1 MDDVKSKLE
10 VEASLRPALASNGR
24 GRGRGRAGWGRMV
37 MSSSRSQ
44 KSDSEVSLQRSE
56 AVTPTV
62 TSVTSEPQRVQDS
75 PVASN
80 GARCNGRLQRTKR
93 IEDAGEAGE
102 DRASIASVTI
112 ISVPSSIVTPVP
124 SSGTLSSSRSLT
136 SYSH

>member
-24 GRGRGRAGWGRMV
+24 GRGRGRGGWGRMV

-44 KSDSEVSLQRSE
+44 KSDSEVSLPRSE
-56 AVTPTV
+56 ASVTPVV
-62 TSVTSEPQRVQDS
+62 TSSDPQRGQDS
-75 PVASN
+75 SVASN

-93 IEDAGEAGE
+93 IEDAGEAAE

-124 SSGTLSSSRSLT
+124 SSGTLSSLEP
-136 SYSH
+136 

>member
-24 GRGRGRAGWGRMV
+24 GRGRGRGGWGRMV

-44 KSDSEVSLQRSE
+44 KSDSEVSLPRSE
-56 AVTPTV
+56 ASVTPVV
-62 TSVTSEPQRVQDS
+62 TSDPQRGQDS
-75 PVASN
+75 SVASN

-93 IEDAGEAGE
+93 IEDAGEAAE

-124 SSGTLSSSRSLT
+124 SSGTLSSLEP
-136 SYSH
+136 

>member
-10 VEASLRPALASNGR
+10 VEASLRPAPASNGRSR
-24 GRGRGRAGWGRMV
+24 GRGRGGWGRMV

-62 TSVTSEPQRVQDS
+62 TSVTTGGQDS
-75 PVASN
+75 SVASN

-112 ISVPSSIVTPVP
+112 ISVPSSIVTPIP
-124 SSGTLSSSRSLT
+124 SSGTVSSSIIA
-136 SYSH
+136 

>member
-24 GRGRGRAGWGRMV
+24 GRGRGRGGWGRMV

-44 KSDSEVSLQRSE
+44 KSDSEVSVQRSE
-56 AVTPTV
+56 ASVTPVV
-62 TSVTSEPQRVQDS
+62 TSDPQS
-75 PVASN
+75 SVASN

-93 IEDAGEAGE
+93 IEDAGEAAE
-102 DRASIASVTI
+102 DRTSIASVTI

-124 SSGTLSSSRSLT
+124 SSGTLSSL
-136 SYSH
+136 SHN

>member
-1 MDDVKSKLE
+1 
-10 VEASLRPALASNGR
+10 
-24 GRGRGRAGWGRMV
+24 MV

-56 AVTPTV
+56 AAVTPTV
-62 TSVTSEPQRVQDS
+62 TPVTPVTTGGQDS
-75 PVASN
+75 SVASN

-124 SSGTLSSSRSLT
+124 SSGTVSSSVT
-136 SYSH
+136 V